1 MNSANLAATWQTAT
15 VFASV
20 SRFPQREI
28 PELWLG
34 ILAGYLPLMLK
45 KLPRCS
51 KCGQPMRFVRSL
63 PAVGGLSE
71 LQSYECRGCR
81 ETITI
86 AVDDK
91 NKIRSATENYQRRH
105 ACR

>member
-1 MNSANLAATWQTAT
+1 
-15 VFASV
+15 
-20 SRFPQREI
+20 
-28 PELWLG
+28 
-34 ILAGYLPLMLK
+34 
-45 KLPRCS
+45 
-51 KCGQPMRFVRSL
+51 MRFVRSL

-81 ETITI
+81 ETVTI

-91 NKIRSATENYQRRH
+91 NKIRSATQNYQRRH